1 MVRFFNENRT
11 SKARIYGFW
20 ETKSSGSPGYFRRE
34 KKIVKIGVFP
44 YAAYTIPNPWFLFR
58 AQLIG

>member
-1 MVRFFNENRT
+1 MVRLINENRT

-44 YAAYTIPNPWFLFR
+44 YAAYTIPYP
-58 AQLIG
+58 